1 MESMSTRTAGA
12 LERDY
17 AIVTESA
24 GLVDRSER
32 GKVDVTGPDA
42 AEYLQGQVTN
52 DVLALPAG
60 TGCYAAL
67 LDPKA
72 HIVADMRILSGG
84 PEELWLDT
92 EPHTREA
99 LVSHL
104 RMYKIGRRV
113 EVSDSTG
120 ERAILSLAGPAAAAV
135 AARATGA
142 EAPSEEHRWTAAK
155 AGDVPVRVVA
165 TALGAD
171 VMAPAEAADAVR
183 AALLEAGARQVGDEA
198 VEVLRVE
205 HGIPRHGVDM
215 GPDNLPGEA
224 GIVERAVSFTKGCY
238 IGQEPVARMYH
249 RGRPNRHL
257 RGLRLDAPADPG
269 TPLIDGEREVGRL
282 TSVIESPRLGAV
294 GLALVRREV
303 EPGDRL
309 RVGTGDLGA
318 IVVELPFGS
327 S

>member
-1 MESMSTRTAGA
+1 MSTETASA

-17 AIVTESA
+17 AVISEGA
-24 GLVDRSER
+24 GMVDRSAR

-52 DVLALPAG
+52 DVLALG
-60 TGCYAAL
+60 GGDGCYAAL

-72 HIVADMRILSGG
+72 HIMADMRILSGG

-92 EPHTREA
+92 EPQA
-99 LVSHL
+99 LEPLLSHL

-113 EVSDSTG
+113 EVADRTP
-120 ERAILSLAGPAAAAV
+120 ERAILSLIGPAAIAL

-142 EAPSEEHRWTAAK
+142 DAPVAEHRWTA
-155 AGDVPVRVVA
+155 GRVGGTSVRIAA

-171 VMAPAEAADAVR
+171 VLAPAEAAEAVR
-183 AALLEAGARQVGDEA
+183 TALLAAGAQEVGDEA

-205 HGIPRHGVDM
+205 RGIPRYGVDM
-215 GPDNLPGEA
+215 TADNLPGEA
-224 GIVERAVSFTKGCY
+224 GIVDRAVSFTKGCY

-257 RGLRLDAPADPG
+257 RGLRLETPVARGAP
-269 TPLIDGEREVGRL
+269 LRDGEREVGRL
-282 TSVIESPRLGAV
+282 TSVVESPRLGPL
-294 GLALVRREV
+294 GLALIRREV
-303 EPGDRL
+303 EPGARL
-309 RVGTGDLGA
+309 SAAAGAGDA
-318 IVVELPFGS
+318 SAVVVELPFG
-327 S
+327 

>member
-1 MESMSTRTAGA
+1 MSTDTASG

-17 AIVTESA
+17 AIVTEGA
-24 GLVDRSER
+24 GLVDRSAR
-32 GKVDVTGPDA
+32 GKLDVTGPDA

-52 DVLALPAG
+52 DVLALATG
-60 TGCYAAL
+60 DGCYAAL

-92 EPHTREA
+92 EAHTREVV
-99 LVSHL
+99 VSHL

-113 EVSDSTG
+113 EVADRTD
-120 ERAILSLAGPAAAAV
+120 ERTILSLAGPAARAV

-142 EAPSEEHRWTAAK
+142 AAPSGEHRWTAGK
-155 AGDVPVRVVA
+155 VGEVPVRVVA

-171 VMAPAEAADAVR
+171 VLAPTEAVDAVR
-183 AALLEAGARQVGDEA
+183 TALLEAGAQQVGDEA

-257 RGLRLDAPADPG
+257 RGLRLDAPAAPG
-269 TPLIDGEREVGRL
+269 EPLIDGEREVGRL
-282 TSVIESPRLGAV
+282 TSVTESPRLGAV

-303 EPGDRL
+303 EPGSRV
-309 RVGTGDLGA
+309 RVGTGDLGG
-318 IVVELPFGS
+318 IVVELPFDS

>member
-1 MESMSTRTAGA
+1 MSTETGTA

-17 AIVTESA
+17 AVVTEGA
-24 GLVDRSER
+24 GLIDRSAR
-32 GKVDVTGPDA
+32 GKLDVTGPDA

-52 DVLALPAG
+52 DVLALG
-60 TGCYAAL
+60 EGDGCYAAL

-72 HIVADMRILSGG
+72 HIMADMRILSGG

-92 EPHTREA
+92 EPHTRDVV
-99 LVSHL
+99 VSHL

-113 EVSDSTG
+113 EVFDRTD
-120 ERAILSLAGPAAAAV
+120 ERAILSLAGPAASAV

-142 EAPSEEHRWTAAK
+142 EAPPGEDRWAA
-155 AGDVPVRVVA
+155 GRVGETPVRVVA
-165 TALGAD
+165 TALGVD
-171 VMAPAEAADAVR
+171 VLAPAEAAGAVR
-183 AALLEAGARQVGDEA
+183 SALLEAGAQRVGEEA
-198 VEVLRVE
+198 VDAVRVE

-224 GIVERAVSFTKGCY
+224 GIVGRAVSFTKGCY

-257 RGLRLDAPADPG
+257 RGLLLDAAVAPG
-269 TPLIDGEREVGRL
+269 EPLIDGEREVGRL
-282 TSVIESPRLGAV
+282 TSVTESPRLGAI
-294 GLALVRREV
+294 GLALVRREA
-303 EPGDRL
+303 EPGSRL
-309 RVGTGDLGA
+309 RTGTGDVGA
-318 IVVELPFGS
+318 TVVELPFGS